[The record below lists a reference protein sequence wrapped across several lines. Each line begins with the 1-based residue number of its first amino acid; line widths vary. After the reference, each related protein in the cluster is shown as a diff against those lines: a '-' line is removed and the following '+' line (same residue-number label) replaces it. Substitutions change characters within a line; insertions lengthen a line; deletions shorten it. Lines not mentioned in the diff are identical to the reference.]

1 MSRSVVLCRHHD
13 CDESADGQNHNK
25 LKHLRLAHHQQKAAR
40 AAIRFSR
47 SQPYKLN
54 VLDPSWI
61 MVEHLHLRNNTE
73 PIGSIMFNEITG
85 FH

>member
-1 MSRSVVLCRHHD
+1 
-13 CDESADGQNHNK
+13 
-25 LKHLRLAHHQQKAAR
+25 
-40 AAIRFSR
+40 
-47 SQPYKLN
+47 
-54 VLDPSWI
+54 